1 MTKYRPVMEEFKSM
15 KWISCYHQY
24 VSYFIAKML
33 CSSEKYWGTRLSMPD
48 FNFGFHVSLVPG
60 YLSGSGLCSRVRF
73 SLCICVCVCVCV
85 CISHSVVS
93 DSLQSHGLQPSRF
106 LCPWVSPG
114 KNTGLGFQFLLQE
127 NLPDPGIQ
135 SGSPP
140 VCRQIL
146 YSLSHQGRAEI
157 AGFKHWAAIVSSPC
171 F

>member
-85 CISHSVVS
+85 CVLVTQLCLTLCNTMDCSPPGSSVHGF
-93 DSLQSHGLQPSRF
+93 LQARILD
-106 LCPWVSPG
+106 WVSNSFSRRIFLTQGFNPG
-114 KNTGLGFQFLLQE
+114 LPQF
-127 NLPDPGIQ
+127 
-135 SGSPP
+135 
-140 VCRQIL
+140 
-146 YSLSHQGRAEI
+146 
-157 AGFKHWAAIVSSPC
+157 AGKFFTVWATREELK
-171 F
+171 